1 MKRAYTAPRLLLSVR
16 SLDGVTRAPRERLL
30 EIQNRFREPESLA
43 VTLVK
48 AVDAG
53 AAGVLGSPS
62 AALRTA
68 LAELR
73 RVVPIYAVLPA
84 LSPQGYRMIEPGVE
98 PLVTQA
104 GRTAG
109 LAAGLRMNLAAFLR
123 FSMFRRGDYAARVP
137 VLLEAAARLL
147 PRRGLA
153 GVVVAAPLT
162 DAALAGGH
170 RAFFESLPRFVRSRF
185 GAAAGFE
192 TRNPGLLLQC
202 LREWGVGPDFIVGP
216 MNPRGLGMKPRPA
229 ETLTELARGGVPLIA
244 TELRA
249 GGLCS
254 LEEGVRYARENGAY
268 GVAPDLAE
276 MDEVTVELR
285 RAAAQ
290 CVPATSPAPAPAG

>member
-1 MKRAYTAPRLLLSVR
+1 VLSVR

-62 AALRTA
+62 LALRTA
-68 LAELR
+68 LAELER
-73 RVVPIYAVLPA
+73 IVPIYAVLPA
-84 LSPQGYRMIEPGVE
+84 LSPQAYRMLEPGVE
-98 PLVTQA
+98 PLIA
-104 GRTAG
+104 SARRDAG
-109 LAAGLRMNLAAFLR
+109 LAARLRMSLTGILR
-123 FSMFRRGDYAARVP
+123 FSAFRRGDFAARAP
-137 VLLEAAARLL
+137 VLLEAGARLL

-153 GVVVAAPLT
+153 GIVIAAPLT

-170 RAFFESLPRFVRSRF
+170 RAFFESLPRFARGRF
-185 GAAAGFE
+185 HAAVGFE

-202 LREWGVGPDFIVGP
+202 LREWGVEPDFIVGP
-216 MNPRGLGMKPRPA
+216 VNPRGLGMKPRPE
-229 ETLTELARGGVPLIA
+229 ETLAELARGGVPLVA
-244 TELRA
+244 TEVRA

-254 LEEGVRYARENGAY
+254 LEEGVRYALEHGAH

-285 RAAAQ
+285 SVGGRL
-290 CVPATSPAPAPAG
+290 TDTR